1 MFPSAASRTSAVP
14 ALIAE
19 LIVNAPSALISTS
32 PLFVETPVV
41 VENVTSPMVCVA
53 TVPTIKSS
61 VSWNVMVPVAN
72 AFEAASVFT
81 SLASSSVMVPPAAL
95 C

>member
-41 VENVTSPMVCVA
+41 VENVTNPMVCVA
-53 TVPTIKSS
+53 TVPM
-61 VSWNVMVPVAN
+61 VSPSTSLNVTVPPAN
-72 AFEAASVFT
+72 AFEATSVFT